1 MPTIGLR
8 IKALRKQKKWT
19 QQELAAR
26 VNVSSQ
32 VISNWERAYT
42 NPNHD
47 DISRLAESLEVSA
60 DCILFGNKRPDLVKE
75 TASSY
80 SAFEAL
86 FLSELDKLSEED
98 KQKALEHV
106 RFLAYL
112 AEQKQKNHDE

>member
-1 MPTIGLR
+1 
-8 IKALRKQKKWT
+8 
-19 QQELAAR
+19 
-26 VNVSSQ
+26 
-32 VISNWERAYT
+32 
-42 NPNHD
+42 
-47 DISRLAESLEVSA
+47 A
-60 DCILFGNKRPDLVKE
+60 DCILFDNRRPGLVKE
-75 TASSY
+75 TASPY

>member
-47 DISRLAESLEVSA
+47 DITRLAESLEVSA
-60 DCILFGNKRPDLVKE
+60 DSILFGKQRPDLVKE
-75 TASSY
+75 ATSPY

-86 FLSELDKLSEED
+86 FLSELEKLSEED

-106 RFLAYL
+106 RFLRYL
-112 AEQKQKNHDE
+112 GEQEQKNHDE